1 MMWSVRAVG
10 FPRRRSALLGPALLL
25 ACSVFAQGVLCAP
38 QPEADPTS
46 TSAIRG
52 TVSSADDELPIAG
65 AEVTVLHVP
74 SGNQRIATTK
84 DDGSFAFTGL
94 AIGGP
99 YTATAVALGF
109 DTGKEENIFL
119 TANKTRDLQFGLKL
133 SE

>member
-1 MMWSVRAVG
+1 MMWTVRAVS
-10 FPRRRSALLGPALLL
+10 FPRLRQALLGPALLL
-25 ACSVFAQGVLCAP
+25 ACSVFAPGALCAP
-38 QPEADPTS
+38 QPESDPTS

-52 TVSSADDELPIAG
+52 TVTSADDELPIVG

-74 SGNQRIATTK
+74 SGNQRMATTK
-84 DDGSFAFTGL
+84 DDGSFAFTAL

-99 YTATAVALGF
+99 YTVTAVALGF

-119 TANKTRDLQFGLKL
+119 TANRTRDVQFGLKL